1 MMGAVVVAVIVDGPL
16 TRQTIAQAVSLRVDG
31 LNRVLESGTV
41 GSTLRFEGIV
51 RRAEPD
57 PNEGGAA
64 RDLRALDY
72 QTYDPMAERE
82 LERLADRVCEQ
93 FGLRSIMALHSRGR
107 VDVGEASFVLEIAS
121 THRAEGLLAMT
132 AFIDRLKQDVPIWK
146 HAVWA

>member
-1 MMGAVVVAVIVDGPL
+1 MGAVVVAVIVNGAM
-16 TRQTIAQAVSLRVDG
+16 TRQTIAGAISTRVDD

-41 GSTLRFEGIV
+41 GATLRFEGIV
-51 RRAEPD
+51 RRVEPD
-57 PNEGGAA
+57 PSSGGAA

-82 LERLADRVCEQ
+82 LERLADKVCEQ

-107 VDVGEASFVLEIAS
+107 VDVGEVSFVLEIAS
-121 THRAEGLLAMT
+121 AHRAEAISAMA

-146 HAVWA
+146 QAVWA